1 MTHTLSSV
9 RRWRPAGLTAAADA
23 VGERT
28 EELSV
33 QLRRHERS
41 LEELVVEWEGRAAR
55 AAEARVRT
63 ELAFGRRLRARL
75 EDVEQAIRDG
85 VPRLQSARST
95 LLGKVDAAVAD
106 GFAVADDWMVTDS
119 RTVPADEVDARQ
131 AELDAHA
138 EAISDAL
145 GTLSTEDAQVA
156 HAIDS
161 ALDELRATSAD
172 VDAGLEY
179 SPPTST
185 TGMSQQQVTALLASR
200 DFQRW
205 MAAHPDAAK
214 ELLDQA
220 VDAGTLSAQGKPY
233 RDFLEGYWQDEA
245 LEAAGIDGGAWDPAA
260 GASANSGTIT
270 SVYDYYGQLFLDH
283 PDLQWA
289 GMANL
294 IGPSFAAGFYDLD
307 MIRDLAQGVDGA
319 IPSIPNAPGDWD
331 DDAREMLETLRDL
344 PDSEVQYYEQTLLS
358 MQKEIFLDQASM
370 HEAYLLGGTDETDR
384 MQAAGLM
391 DGRTGTAWHDIASG
405 DPTRVEQGNEALL
418 QREQFDIIADDYDR
432 MRDRPGTGEA
442 MTWMTTL
449 VGAPSI
455 PGAQGYAD
463 VFPEVIDLKT
473 PGQVGPFH
481 VPQADLG
488 DVVTPLPDGNIADRY
503 DRWDLITQDTLP
515 AYQELLH
522 DDPDRL
528 RELVGSDF
536 DGRVDDYRLIG
547 RTPGILSDLAT
558 DWQYRR

>member
-28 EELSV
+28 EELSAR
-33 QLRRHERS
+33 LRRHERS
-41 LEELVVEWEGRAAR
+41 LDELVAEWEGRAAC
-55 AAEARVRT
+55 AAESRVRT
-63 ELAFGRRLRARL
+63 ELAFGRRVRARL
-75 EDVEQAIRDG
+75 EDVEEAIGDG

-95 LLGKVDAAVAD
+95 LLAKVDAAVAD
-106 GFAVADDWMVTDS
+106 GFAVADDWMVTDT

-131 AELDAHA
+131 GELEGHV
-138 EAISDAL
+138 EAISAAL
-145 GTLSTEDAQVA
+145 STLSTEDAQVA

-179 SPPTST
+179 SPPTT
-185 TGMSQQQVTALLASR
+185 TSGMSRQEVRRLLGSAE
-200 DFQRW
+200 FERW

-214 ELLDQA
+214 ELLDGA
-220 VDAGTLSAQGKPY
+220 VDSGALSAQDTTY
-233 RDFLEGYWQDEA
+233 REFLDTYWQDEA
-245 LEAAGIDGGAWDPAA
+245 LQAAGIDGDAWDPSA
-260 GASANSGTIT
+260 GASANSETIT

-283 PDLQWA
+283 SELQWA

-307 MIRDLAQGVDGA
+307 MIRDVAQDVDGA
-319 IPSIPNAPGDWD
+319 LPSIPNAPGDWD

-344 PDSEVQYYEQTLLS
+344 PDSEVQFYEERLLS

-370 HEAYLLGGTDETDR
+370 HEAYLLGGTEETDR

-391 DGRTGTAWHDIASG
+391 DNRTGTAWHDIASE
-405 DPTRVEQGNEALL
+405 DPDRVQTGNEALL
-418 QREQFDIIADDYDR
+418 QREQFDIIADDYDA

-473 PGQVGPFH
+473 PGNLGPIPL
-481 VPQADLG
+481 PQADLG

-515 AYQELLH
+515 AYQELLAE
-522 DDPDRL
+522 DPDRL

-536 DGRVDDYRLIG
+536 DGRVDDYRLHE
-547 RTPGILSDLAT
+547 RVPGIVSDLAT

>member
-23 VGERT
+23 VGDRT
-28 EELSV
+28 QELSS
-33 QLRRHERS
+33 QLRRQERS
-41 LEELVVEWEGRAAR
+41 LEELVAEWEGRTAR

-63 ELAFGRRLRARL
+63 ELGFGRRLRARL
-75 EDVEQAIRDG
+75 EDVEEAVRDG

-95 LLGKVDAAVAD
+95 LLAKVDAAVAD

-131 AELDAHA
+131 AELDGHV
-138 EAISDAL
+138 EAISAAL
-145 GTLSTEDAQVA
+145 STLSTEDAQVA

-179 SPPTST
+179 SPPTT
-185 TGMSQQQVTALLASR
+185 TSGMSQQQVRELLASAE
-200 DFQRW
+200 FLRW
-205 MAAHPDAAK
+205 MQAHPDAAK
-214 ELLDQA
+214 QLLDGA
-220 VDAGTLSAQGKPY
+220 VDSGTLSAQDPAY
-233 RDFLEGYWQDEA
+233 RELLSTYWQDEA
-245 LEAAGIDGGAWDPAA
+245 LEAAGIDGDAWDPSQ
-260 GASANSGTIT
+260 GASANSETIT

-283 PDLQWA
+283 PELQWA

-307 MIRDLAQGVDGA
+307 MIRDVAQQVDGA
-319 IPSIPNAPGDWD
+319 LPSIPNAPGSWD

-344 PDSEVQYYEQTLLS
+344 PDSEVQFYEERLLS
-358 MQKEIFLDQASM
+358 MQQEIFLDQASM
-370 HEAYLLGGTDETDR
+370 HEAYLLGGTEETDR

-391 DGRTGTAWHDIASG
+391 DLDTGSAWHDIASG
-405 DPTRVEQGNEALL
+405 DPDRVTEGNVQLL
-418 QREQFDIIADDYDR
+418 HREQWDVIADDYDE
-432 MRDRPGTGEA
+432 MRSRPGTGEA
-442 MTWMTTL
+442 MTWMTTV

-463 VFPEVIDLKT
+463 VFPAVIDLQT
-473 PGQVGPFH
+473 PGNLGPFPL
-481 VPQADLG
+481 PQADLG
-488 DVVTPLPDGNIADRY
+488 DVVTPLPDGNVADRY

-515 AYQELLH
+515 AYQDLLAN
-522 DDPDRL
+522 DPDRL

-536 DGRVDDYRLIG
+536 DGRVDDYRLLE
-547 RTPGILSDLAT
+547 RTPGILHDLAT